1 MVTGERDLR
10 SSESDL
16 CGIVDNVRGEIKKR
30 SREGRRTRLS
40 ILDRPAP
47 RAPRSRPHN
56 NIYGNYATVRFVPS
70 TRPVRS
76 ASARAKYAQRKTTI
90 FEPVIVYKRPTYNG
104 HKLFGRN
111 ILAFYEIYF
120 FRI

>member
-10 SSESDL
+10 SSDL
-16 CGIVDNVRGEIKKR
+16 CGIVDNVRGEIKER

-47 RAPRSRPHN
+47 RAPRSLPHNN
-56 NIYGNYATVRFVPS
+56 NIYGNYALRFDSFPRLDPS
-70 TRPVRS
+70 DRRR
-76 ASARAKYAQRKTTI
+76 RAQNTLKENLPSLNRLLFTNDQ
-90 FEPVIVYKRPTYNG
+90 PTYNG

-111 ILAFYEIYF
+111 ILAS
-120 FRI
+120 

>member
-10 SSESDL
+10 SSDL
-16 CGIVDNVRGEIKKR
+16 CGIVDNVRGEIKER

-56 NIYGNYATVRFVPS
+56 NIYGNYGWFVPS
-70 TRPVRS
+70 LDSTRPIGVGARKIRS
-76 ASARAKYAQRKTTI
+76 KKTYHLWTGYCLQTTN
-90 FEPVIVYKRPTYNG
+90 VNNG

-111 ILAFYEIYF
+111 ILAFYEIYY
-120 FRI
+120 FRIIT